1 MASATNSRTRKHE
14 PVGDVAAL
22 VRRIADVE
30 VCAPIPL
37 LVVRVRDLER
47 LAWRQGR
54 AAARSLERRSL
65 RAFVATATRVLRA
78 SDVLA
83 HDDESEDFL
92 VALISPTRSPGSV
105 ATPTDCRATLARLA
119 SAMESS
125 GEMRVETGWTVLHGV
140 GNDRDLARAV
150 ESALERGARERE
162 RYDFFSTLG
171 HELRTPLTSIR
182 GYLET
187 LIEGDLDPTTAQKFL
202 EVARAEAER
211 MGRLVDGMFD
221 LSMLDLRADAARLE
235 SSELGPGIVTA
246 IDAIAPVAAMRGT
259 RIALLSEKRHQIA
272 IGADRLVQIL
282 VNVFDNAVKHGRD
295 AGRVEISYVE
305 LDGRYLEI
313 RIDDDGPG
321 VLPEEREAIFALAK
335 RGARVV
341 AKGSGIGLAIV
352 RLMIERVGGEVDVTQ
367 SPLGGARFR
376 LRVPLFAVAGPSVE
390 ASL

>member
-1 MASATNSRTRKHE
+1 MASGINSRSRE
-14 PVGDVAAL
+14 PAPVRDVAAL
-22 VRRIADVE
+22 VRCIRDAE
-30 VCAPIPL
+30 TAAPVPL

-65 RAFVATATRVLRA
+65 DAFVATAARVLRA

-83 HDDESEDFL
+83 HDDESEDFMA
-92 VALISPTRSPGSV
+92 ALISPTRNTGSV

-119 SAMESS
+119 SAMES
-125 GEMRVETGWTVLHGV
+125 GGGMRVETGWTVLHGI
-140 GNDRDLARAV
+140 GSDHRLTRAV

-187 LIEGDLDPTTAQKFL
+187 LIEGDLDAQTAQKFL

-211 MGRLVDGMFD
+211 MGRLVDGMFE

-235 SSELGPGIVTA
+235 SSDLLSGIATA
-246 IDAIAPVAAMRGT
+246 IDAIAPVAAMRGAQVSL
-259 RIALLSEKRHQIA
+259 RSERSHSIA

-282 VNVFDNAVKHGRD
+282 INVFENAIKHGRED
-295 AGRVEISYVE
+295 GRVEISYLV

-321 VLPEEREAIFALAK
+321 VVPEEREAIFALAK
-335 RGARVV
+335 RGANAV

-352 RLMIERVGGEVDVTQ
+352 RLMLERAGGETDVTD

-376 LRVPLFAVAGPSVE
+376 LRVPLLAAAGANPES
-390 ASL
+390 SR

>member
-1 MASATNSRTRKHE
+1 M
-14 PVGDVAAL
+14 
-22 VRRIADVE
+22 RRLCDADGA
-30 VCAPIPL
+30 APIPL

-47 LAWRQGR
+47 LAWREGR

-65 RAFVATATRVLRA
+65 QSFQATATRVLRA

-83 HDDESEDFL
+83 HDDESEDFIA
-92 VALISPTRSPGSV
+92 ALISPTRSPGSV

-119 SAMESS
+119 SAMESA
-125 GEMRVETGWTVLHGV
+125 GEMRVETGWTVLHGI
-140 GNDRDLARAV
+140 GNDQRLARAV

-162 RYDFFSTLG
+162 RYDFFSTIG

-187 LIEGDLDPTTAQKFL
+187 LIEGDLDPRTARKFL
-202 EVARAEAER
+202 EVARTEAER

-221 LSMLDLRADAARLE
+221 LSVLDLRADSARVE
-235 SSELGPGIVTA
+235 FSELLSCIATA
-246 IDAIAPVAAMRGT
+246 VDAIAPVAAVRG
-259 RIALLSEKRHQIA
+259 AQMSLLSGEDRQIA

-282 VNVFDNAVKHGRD
+282 INVLENAVKHGREN
-295 AGRVEISYVE
+295 GRIEISYLA

-321 VLPEEREAIFALAK
+321 VVAEERESIFSLAK
-335 RGARVV
+335 RGTTVAR
-341 AKGSGIGLAIV
+341 GTGIGLAIV
-352 RLMIERVGGEVDVTQ
+352 RLMVERVGGEVDVTT

-376 LRVPLFAVAGPSVE
+376 VRVPFYGA
-390 ASL
+390 ASEDARVS